1 MNELS
6 RQPMFFLGANAPGG
20 FVSVFHNSYCAEDG
34 WHTYII
40 KGGPGTG
47 KSTLMKRVAAYF
59 IKEGV
64 RCRLCPCS
72 SDPQSLDAVIFPD
85 LKITIMDG
93 TAPHIVEPR
102 YPGACEE
109 IINLG
114 EAWNPQ
120 KLSENREKILLL
132 SKANHDAHRKA
143 SGYITAAGCLIE
155 DSAFIARA
163 ATDIKKA
170 ECFALRLAKKTIPK
184 TTANGCE
191 WLRYL
196 SGITPKGP
204 MFYRKT
210 IEKMCDDVIV
220 ISDDSGGASPVIL
233 DTVRRYAIGAGHEII
248 SCYCPMQPKTKCE
261 HIIIPALKLAF
272 STKTR
277 YHSAV
282 TSNRIIHARRF
293 TNAEKLHEE
302 RLRLSYNRRAAADLI
317 AAATDT
323 LAEAKALHDELER
336 CYITAM
342 DFDSMNRRT
351 EEIVQKIQ
359 KQIENM

>member
-20 FVSVFHNSYCAEDG
+20 FVSVFGNCYSAEDG

-47 KSTLMKRVAAYF
+47 KSTLMKRVAGYF
-59 IKEGV
+59 IKQGV
-64 RCRLCPCS
+64 RCQLCPCS

-85 LKITIMDG
+85 FKVALLDG
-93 TAPHIVEPR
+93 TAPHVVEPQ

-114 EAWNPQ
+114 MAWNTQ
-120 KLSENREKILLL
+120 RLSENREKILLL

-143 SGYITAAGCLIE
+143 SGYLTAAGCLIE
-155 DSAFIARA
+155 DSAFIARSC
-163 ATDIKKA
+163 TDLQKA
-170 ECFALRLAKKTIPK
+170 ERFALRLAKKTIPK

-196 SGITPKGP
+196 SGVTPKGP
-204 MFYRKT
+204 LFYKKT
-210 IEKMCDDVIV
+210 IEKLCDDVIV
-220 ISDDSGGASPVIL
+220 ISDEYGGASPIIL
-233 DTVRRYAIGAGHEII
+233 DTLRQYALSAGHEII
-248 SCYCPMQPKTKCE
+248 SCYCPMRPKTKCE
-261 HIIIPALKLAF
+261 HLIIPALRLAF

-277 YHSAV
+277 YHSAE

-293 TNAEKLHEE
+293 INPTALHEE
-302 RLRLSYNRRAAADLI
+302 RLRLSYNRRAAGDLI
-317 AAATDT
+317 SAAADT
-323 LAEAKALHDELER
+323 LSEAKALHDELEK
-336 CYITAM
+336 CYISAM
-342 DFDSMNRRT
+342 DFELLNRET
-351 EEIVQKIQ
+351 EEIVQKIL
-359 KQIENM
+359 KQIEAM